1 MGISPGTRGSRA
13 KNALAGGGPGRL
25 PSHPSTDRDG
35 GRTERGS
42 GTIGGTT
49 SAESGTRGARPP
61 LRRNKDFN
69 IFWLGQALSVLGGS
83 VSLLALPLLVL
94 DATGS
99 LVQMGLVTVI
109 SGATAIGTGVFAGYV
124 VDRMDRRR
132 LMIACDLVRAVLLGA
147 VPLVWWVAGPQVWL
161 LYVLTALVAVL
172 KTLFDV
178 AYVTAIPNLVRTQDL
193 TAANG
198 RLMGT
203 FALGSLLGPVVAG
216 LLTAAAGAD
225 RALAVD
231 GATFLV
237 SAASLGRVRFTARPT
252 RPAGEHADA
261 TGAGVLREMFVVGFR
276 FLWSHPLLR
285 PLTLQLTLLT
295 FVTMGATDLLIYRVQ
310 HDLGRDAATLGYVI
324 AVGGAGSVTAALCAG
339 RLRRILGFGTCW
351 LASIAMIAVG
361 VTVTGVS
368 GSIWVIAALSAVFM
382 FGITLGGICTMTLR
396 QEVTPDHLLGR
407 VTSAFWTVHNA
418 SGPVGVAVLTML
430 AARHGVPAVSV
441 AGGALCLLVLG
452 AGLLTPLR
460 GGHVAPGARDESA
473 SGIVDHR

>member
-1 MGISPGTRGSRA
+1 MSPS
-13 KNALAGGGPGRL
+13 
-25 PSHPSTDRDG
+25 
-35 GRTERGS
+35 
-42 GTIGGTT
+42 
-49 SAESGTRGARPP
+49 

-69 IFWLGQALSVLGGS
+69 VFWLGQALSVLGGS
-83 VSLLALPLLVL
+83 ISLLALPLLVL

-99 LVQMGLVTVI
+99 IVQMGLVTVV

-124 VDRMDRRR
+124 VDRADRRR
-132 LMIACDLVRAVLLGA
+132 LMIVCDLVRAVLLGA
-147 VPLVWWVAGPQVWL
+147 VPLVWWVAGPQIWL

-178 AYVTAIPNLVRTQDL
+178 AYVTAVPNLVRTQDL

-203 FALGSLLGPVVAG
+203 FALGTLLGPVAAG
-216 LLTAAAGAD
+216 FLTAGVGAD
-225 RALAVD
+225 WALAVD

-237 SAASLGRVRFTARPT
+237 SAASLGWVRFTPRPESG
-252 RPAGEHADA
+252 AGPVS
-261 TGAGVLREMFVVGFR
+261 GAASGVLREMFVVGFR

-285 PLTLQLTLLT
+285 PLTIQLTLLT

-324 AVGGAGSVTAALCAG
+324 AVSGAGAVAAALTAG

-351 LASIAMIAVG
+351 LTSIAMIAVG
-361 VTVTGVS
+361 VAVTGVS
-368 GSIWVIAALSAVFM
+368 RSLPVIAALAAVFM

-418 SGPVGVAVLTML
+418 SGPVGAAVLTL
-430 AARHGVPAVSV
+430 VAARHGVPVVSL
-441 AGGALCLLVLG
+441 ACGALCLLILG
-452 AGLLTPLR
+452 GGLLTPLR
-460 GGHVAPGARDESA
+460 GSRAGAAPEPRPGAAHEPDPGPGLGAAPDPGPEDGPGPATAPAAGPSA
-473 SGIVDHR
+473 RA

>member
-1 MGISPGTRGSRA
+1 M
-13 KNALAGGGPGRL
+13 
-25 PSHPSTDRDG
+25 
-35 GRTERGS
+35 
-42 GTIGGTT
+42 
-49 SAESGTRGARPP
+49 
-61 LRRNKDFN
+61 
-69 IFWLGQALSVLGGS
+69 LGGS
-83 VSLLALPLLVL
+83 VSMLALPLLVL
-94 DATGS
+94 HATGS
-99 LVQMGLVTVI
+99 IVQMGLVTVV

-124 VDRMDRRR
+124 VDRVDRRR
-132 LMIACDLVRAVLLGA
+132 LMIVCDLARAVLLGA
-147 VPLVWWVAGPQVWL
+147 VPLVWWIAGPQIWL
-161 LYVLTALVAVL
+161 LYVLTASAAVL

-216 LLTAAAGAD
+216 FLTAGVGAD
-225 RALAVD
+225 WALALD

-237 SAASLGRVRFTARPT
+237 SAASLGWVKFTARP
-252 RPAGEHADA
+252 AGEGADEGA
-261 TGAGVLREMFVVGFR
+261 GAGAGVLREMFVVGFR

-285 PLTLQLTLLT
+285 PLTIQLTLLT

-324 AVGGAGSVTAALCAG
+324 AVSGAGSVAAALCAG
-339 RLRRILGFGTCW
+339 RLRRLLGFGTCW

-368 GSIWVIAALSAVFM
+368 RSVPVIAVLAAVFM

-418 SGPVGVAVLTML
+418 SGPVGAAVLTLL
-430 AARHGVPAVSV
+430 AARHGVPAVSL
-441 AGGALCLLVLG
+441 AGGALCLLILG
-452 AGLLTPLR
+452 GGLLTPLR
-460 GGHVAPGARDESA
+460 GSRAGAAAAAPGSAAPDQEPAAGPSARA
-473 SGIVDHR
+473 

>member
-1 MGISPGTRGSRA
+1 MSG
-13 KNALAGGGPGRL
+13 K
-25 PSHPSTDRDG
+25 
-35 GRTERGS
+35 S
-42 GTIGGTT
+42 GTHDSI
-49 SAESGTRGARPP
+49 PP
-61 LRRNKDFN
+61 LRRNTSFN
-69 IFWLGQALSVLGGS
+69 VFWLGQALSVLGGS

-99 LVQMGLVTVI
+99 LVQMGMVTVV

-124 VDRMDRRR
+124 VDRVDRRK
-132 LMIACDLVRAVLLGA
+132 LMIVCDLVRAVLFGA
-147 VPLVWWVAGPQVWL
+147 VPLVWWAAGPQLWL
-161 LYVLTALVAVL
+161 LYVLTALAAVL

-178 AYVTAIPNLVRTQDL
+178 AYVTAIPNLVRTRDL

-203 FALGSLLGPVVAG
+203 FALGSLLGPVLAG
-216 LLTAAAGAD
+216 FLTAGVGAD
-225 RALAVD
+225 RALALD

-237 SAASLGRVRFTARPT
+237 SAASLGWVRFTARP
-252 RPAGEHADA
+252 AGGGTGASTA
-261 TGAGVLREMFVVGFR
+261 TGTSTGDRTGVLREMFVVGFR

-285 PLTLQLTLLT
+285 PLTVQLTLLT

-324 AVGGAGSVTAALCAG
+324 AVSGAGSVAAALCAG
-339 RLRRILGFGTCW
+339 RLRRVLGFGTCW

-368 GSIWVIAALSAVFM
+368 RSVPVIAALAAVFM

-418 SGPVGVAVLTML
+418 SGPVGAAVLTLL
-430 AARHGVPAVSV
+430 AARHGVPAVSL
-441 AGGALCLLVLG
+441 AGGALCLLILG
-452 AGLLTPLR
+452 GGLLTPLR
-460 GGHVAPGARDESA
+460 GSRAGVAAQAGPAAQDEEPAAGPSARA
-473 SGIVDHR
+473 